1 MFSHLDRPAEA
12 MFEHASTL
20 YIHTLNLLLHP
31 KCLVKHCLRVCISS
45 ILCLFFLVKTT
56 TLLRL
61 RTEEYQM
68 SEVEFYCSRFKLSP
82 VPSYG
87 GQHYSVTK
95 HLFRQGRNR
104 GTTLILITFYI
115 RQYAIICFA
124 PQTRDRWLVSAILYW
139 ESESTIIC
147 VYVTIVDMMLEANCC
162 GENELNI
169 LRHIMRVYL
178 VVSNG
183 GKVSSQFLY
192 GIIFNFMTSIVPAKC
207 HV

>member
-1 MFSHLDRPAEA
+1 M
-12 MFEHASTL
+12 L
-20 YIHTLNLLLHP
+20 YLL
-31 KCLVKHCLRVCISS
+31 
-45 ILCLFFLVKTT
+45 
-56 TLLRL
+56 
-61 RTEEYQM
+61 
-68 SEVEFYCSRFKLSP
+68 
-82 VPSYG
+82 
-87 GQHYSVTK
+87 
-95 HLFRQGRNR
+95 
-104 GTTLILITFYI
+104 
-115 RQYAIICFA
+115 YAL
-124 PQTRDRWLVSAILYW
+124 PPRHDHRWLVSAILYW

-169 LRHIMRVYL
+169 LRHFMRVFL

>member
-1 MFSHLDRPAEA
+1 M
-12 MFEHASTL
+12 L
-20 YIHTLNLLLHP
+20 YALPPRHDH
-31 KCLVKHCLRVCISS
+31 
-45 ILCLFFLVKTT
+45 
-56 TLLRL
+56 
-61 RTEEYQM
+61 
-68 SEVEFYCSRFKLSP
+68 
-82 VPSYG
+82 
-87 GQHYSVTK
+87 
-95 HLFRQGRNR
+95 
-104 GTTLILITFYI
+104 
-115 RQYAIICFA
+115 
-124 PQTRDRWLVSAILYW
+124 RWLVSAILYW

>member
-1 MFSHLDRPAEA
+1 

-20 YIHTLNLLLHP
+20 IHTLNLLLHP
-31 KCLVKHCLRVCISS
+31 TCLVKHCLRVCISS

-82 VPSYG
+82 VPSYR

-95 HLFRQGRNR
+95 HLDFLSSNR
-104 GTTLILITFYI
+104 GTPRILISFYI
-115 RQYAIICFA
+115 RQYAIICSA
-124 PQTRDRWLVSAILYW
+124 PQTRHRWLVSAILYW

-147 VYVTIVDMMLEANCC
+147 VYV
-162 GENELNI
+162 
-169 LRHIMRVYL
+169 
-178 VVSNG
+178 
-183 GKVSSQFLY
+183 KVLW
-192 GIIFNFMTSIVPAKC
+192 I
-207 HV
+207 